1 MKLDRDGIIEDYV
14 NKSVEDMDINCM
26 ENLLKELIA
35 DNMDE
40 KTDQELVDYIQE
52 GVYPEVLE
60 GYDIQL
66 DKQE

>member
-35 DNMDE
+35 ENMDE
-40 KTDQELVDYIQE
+40 KTDQELVDFIQE

>member
-14 NKSVEDMDINCM
+14 NKSVEDMDINCI

-35 DNMDE
+35 ENMDE
-40 KTDQELVDYIQE
+40 KTDQELVDFIQE

>member
-35 DNMDE
+35 ENMDE

>member
-35 DNMDE
+35 ENMDE
-40 KTDQELVDYIQE
+40 KTDQELVGFIQE

>member
-40 KTDQELVDYIQE
+40 KTDQELVDFIQE

>member
-40 KTDQELVDYIQE
+40 KTDQELVECIQE